1 MLKVFIAD
9 DSVVVREKMKEAL
22 EEQGSIK
29 VIGES
34 GDTEQAITEIRRLD
48 PQVVIIDI
56 RMPGG
61 GGLPVLKDLKA
72 RTPGRVAIILTSF
85 PFPQYREAYLAAGAD
100 YFFDKTKDIP
110 QMTDKLIE
118 LASKNRGSL
127 DSDLEGTI
135 SPEDNG
141 SQRNYIFGKS

>member
-9 DSVVVREKMKEAL
+9 DSVVVRGQLKEAL
-22 EEQGSIK
+22 EEQGSIE
-29 VIGES
+29 VVGES
-34 GDTEQAITEIRRLD
+34 GNAEHAIIEIRRLD

-72 RTPGRVAIILTSF
+72 RSPSRIAIILTSF

-110 QMTDKLIE
+110 QMTNKLVE
-118 LASKNRGSL
+118 LASKNKRS
-127 DSDLEGTI
+127 SAE
-135 SPEDNG
+135 
-141 SQRNYIFGKS
+141 

>member
-1 MLKVFIAD
+1 MLKIFIAD
-9 DSVVVREKMKEAL
+9 DSVVVRGKLKEAL

-29 VIGES
+29 VVGES
-34 GDTEQAITEIRRLD
+34 GNAEQAIAEIRRLD

-72 RTPGRVAIILTSF
+72 RNLGRIAIILTSF

-110 QMTDKLIE
+110 QMTDMLVE
-118 LASKNRGSL
+118 LASKSKNGESL
-127 DSDLEGTI
+127 AEA
-135 SPEDNG
+135 
-141 SQRNYIFGKS
+141 K

>member
-9 DSVVVREKMKEAL
+9 DSVVIRGKLKEAL

-29 VIGES
+29 VVGES
-34 GDTEQAITEIRRLD
+34 GNAEQAITEIRRLD

-72 RTPGRVAIILTSF
+72 RNPGRIAIILTSF
-85 PFPQYREAYLAAGAD
+85 PFPQYRQIYLAAGAD
-100 YFFDKTKDIP
+100 YFFDKTQDI
-110 QMTDKLIE
+110 QKLINVLVE
-118 LASKNRGSL
+118 LASKNGGSH
-127 DSDLEGTI
+127 DE
-135 SPEDNG
+135 
-141 SQRNYIFGKS
+141 